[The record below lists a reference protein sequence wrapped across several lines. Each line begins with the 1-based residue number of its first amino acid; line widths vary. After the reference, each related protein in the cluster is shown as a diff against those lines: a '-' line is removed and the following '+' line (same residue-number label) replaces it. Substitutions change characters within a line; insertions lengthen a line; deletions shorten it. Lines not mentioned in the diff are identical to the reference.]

1 MLQNRQMGPEQVM
14 QIAEERAPD
23 GFKNIYDVIPQEELE
38 LIAKQYKK
46 LAGFDKEML
55 NQKQ

>member
-1 MLQNRQMGPEQVM
+1 
-14 QIAEERAPD
+14 
-23 GFKNIYDVIPQEELE
+23 VIPQEELE
-38 LIAKQYKK
+38 LIATRYKK

>member
-1 MLQNRQMGPEQVM
+1 VLVFAQC
-14 QIAEERAPD
+14 
-23 GFKNIYDVIPQEELE
+23 PQEELE
-38 LIAKQYKK
+38 LIAARYKK